1 MNVAVVGTGYV
12 GLVVGACLAE
22 TGHDV
27 LCADVVAEKIQRLK
41 RGELP
46 IFEPGLDPLVKE
58 NLAAGRLAF
67 TTDVEEA
74 VRASDV
80 IFVAVGTPP
89 GEDGSADLQHVLE
102 VAETIGKAMDGE
114 RIVITKST
122 VPVGTA
128 ARVRAAIREHTS
140 HVVHVCSNPEFLKE
154 GAAVEDFMK
163 PDRVVLG
170 VDDPAAAEV
179 LRTLYE
185 PFVRTGHEILFMDV
199 TSAEITKYAANAM
212 LATRISF
219 MNTIAQLCDVAG
231 ADVDQ
236 VRLGIGSDSRIGPSF
251 LFSGVGYGGS
261 CLPKD
266 VKALVRTIADFGLDG
281 SILEAAEA
289 VNEAQKRLL
298 LDLVVARFGG
308 DLSGHTFAVWGLAF
322 KPNTDDMRDAPSL
335 VTIGGLLDRGARV
348 VAHDPVAM
356 PEARRRLGDL
366 IECRER
372 NYDVLEGADALVI
385 HTEWHPYRRP
395 AFDRMRKMLRQPII
409 FDGRNLYKR
418 DAVER
423 LGFEYYSVGRRPVA
437 SGSGAS

>member
-1 MNVAVVGTGYV
+1 
-12 GLVVGACLAE
+12 
-22 TGHDV
+22 
-27 LCADVVAEKIQRLK
+27 
-41 RGELP
+41 
-46 IFEPGLDPLVKE
+46 
-58 NLAAGRLAF
+58 
-67 TTDVEEA
+67 
-74 VRASDV
+74 
-80 IFVAVGTPP
+80 
-89 GEDGSADLQHVLE
+89 
-102 VAETIGKAMDGE
+102 
-114 RIVITKST
+114 
-122 VPVGTA
+122 
-128 ARVRAAIREHTS
+128 
-140 HVVHVCSNPEFLKE
+140 
-154 GAAVEDFMK
+154 MK

-281 SILEAAEA
+281 SILEAVEA
-289 VNEAQKRLL
+289 VNEAHKRLL

-372 NYDVLEGADALVI
+372 NYDVLEGADALLI

-409 FDGRNLYKR
+409 FDGRNLYRR

-437 SGSGAS
+437 PGSTA